1 MRDMENRVIK
11 NTEEKYLYHRRHNL
25 YIMLEDE
32 DVDWYWNESEVLEFD
47 RMFNEGATV
56 LELSQHFC
64 RPTIEIALM
73 TIDRDLKGL
82 LGVDQHAN

>member
-1 MRDMENRVIK
+1 MRDTESIVIK
-11 NTEEKYLYHRRHNL
+11 NTEEKYLYHKRFNL

-32 DVDWYWNESEVLEFD
+32 DIDWYWKESEIIEFD

-64 RPTIEIALM
+64 RPTVEIALL

-82 LGVDQHAN
+82 LGVNQHAN

>member
-1 MRDMENRVIK
+1 MS
-11 NTEEKYLYHRRHNL
+11 NTESIVTKSIEEQHLYHKRYNV

-32 DVDWYWNESEVLEFD
+32 DIDWYWKESEIIEFD

-64 RPTIEIALM
+64 RPTVEIALL

-82 LGVDQHAN
+82 LS

>member
-1 MRDMENRVIK
+1 MRDMESRVIK
-11 NTEEKYLYHRRHNL
+11 NTEEKYLYHKRHNL

-32 DVDWYWNESEVLEFD
+32 DVDWYWDDKEVIEFD

-64 RPTIEIALM
+64 RPTVEIALL

-82 LGVDQHAN
+82 LGVSQHAN

>member
-1 MRDMENRVIK
+1 MRDMESRVIK
-11 NTEEKYLYHRRHNL
+11 NAEEKYLYHKRHNL

-32 DVDWYWNESEVLEFD
+32 DVDWYWDESEVIEFD

-64 RPTIEIALM
+64 RPTVEIALL
-73 TIDRDLKGL
+73 TIDRDLKGM
-82 LGVDQHAN
+82 LGVCQHSN

>member
-1 MRDMENRVIK
+1 MRDIQIRRIRD
-11 NTEEKYLYHRRHNL
+11 TEEKFMYHKRFNL

-32 DVDWYWNESEVLEFD
+32 DVDWYWDQSEVIEFD
-47 RMFNEGATV
+47 RMFNAGATV

-64 RPTIEIALM
+64 RPTVEIALL

-82 LGVDQHAN
+82 LKGQHAN

>member
-1 MRDMENRVIK
+1 MRNAESIVIK
-11 NTEEKYLYHRRHNL
+11 NTEEKYLYSKCYNV

-32 DVDWYWNESEVLEFD
+32 DIDWYWDESEIMEFD
-47 RMFNEGATV
+47 LMFNEGATV

-64 RPTIEIALM
+64 RPTVEIALL

-82 LGVDQHAN
+82 LEVNQNAN

>member
-1 MRDMENRVIK
+1 MRDMESRVIK
-11 NTEEKYLYHRRHNL
+11 NTEEKYLYHKRHNL

-32 DVDWYWNESEVLEFD
+32 DVDWYWDDTEVIEFD
-47 RMFNEGATV
+47 RLFFEGATI

-64 RPTIEIALM
+64 RPVVEIALL

-82 LGVDQHAN
+82 LS